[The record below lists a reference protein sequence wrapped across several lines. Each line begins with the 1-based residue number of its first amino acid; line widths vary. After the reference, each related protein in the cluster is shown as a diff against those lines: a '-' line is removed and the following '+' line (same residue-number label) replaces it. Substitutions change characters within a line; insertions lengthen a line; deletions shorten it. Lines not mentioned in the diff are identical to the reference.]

1 MQSRLLFVAV
11 NLEWVH
17 TYSDPELQLFP
28 KGSKVYPTTRFSI
41 SCHFVQVNVLDFFL
55 DQKLNINE
63 IMLNTIQQQG

>member
-28 KGSKVYPTTRFSI
+28 KRSKVYPTTRLSI
-41 SCHFVQVNVLDFFL
+41 SCHFLQVNVLDFFW
-55 DQKLNINE
+55 IRS
-63 IMLNTIQQQG
+63 